1 MWKPSTNQLL
11 NLNRM
16 IPSNRLKFLA
26 VYFADLLGIRHTIVR
41 FDPVNV
47 CNLRCGMCFFSN
59 DKWREANTGGRFTDE
74 EIDVLAKEFFPR
86 AISLYIGAAAEVTMY
101 KKFIDIV
108 QKGKQ
113 HGVPFVSLTSNG
125 QLITGEHIR
134 AMARFGL
141 DELTLSTHGV
151 RAETYE
157 RLMKNASHAKFMRL
171 LDMVDEVRQ
180 GSRSRAFSLRLNYT
194 LNPDN
199 AEELHDFFNV
209 YGKFAI
215 DTIQV
220 RPMSDFGD
228 TAYKHVS
235 VLEFMPKYQNAV
247 AALKQEC
254 KRRGIHLL
262 YNDNDP
268 AFLKDNE
275 LSPVYTEGVLRIVRP
290 GNVWSAD
297 YDWRIESYAA
307 YAARS
312 GFRRKMLDYATGR
325 KLIELRPN
333 GKVSSQVL

>member
-1 MWKPSTNQLL
+1 MLKPSTGQLL
-11 NLNRM
+11 KLNRV
-16 IPSNRLKFLA
+16 ISNSRLKFLA
-26 VYFADLLGIRHTIVR
+26 VYFADLLQMRHTIVR

-59 DKWREANTGGRFTDE
+59 DSWREANTGGRFTADE
-74 EIDVLAKEFFPR
+74 IEMLAKEFFPR
-86 AISLYIGAAAEVTMY
+86 AVSLYIGAAAEVTMY
-101 KKFIDIV
+101 KKFINIV

-113 HGVPFVSLTSNG
+113 YGIPFVSLTSNG
-125 QLITGEHIR
+125 QLITKEHIR
-134 AMARFGL
+134 AMVYLGL

-171 LDMVDEVRQ
+171 LGMVDEIRQ
-180 GSRSRAFSLRLNYT
+180 ESSSRVFSLRLNYT
-194 LNPDN
+194 INPDN
-199 AEELHDFFNV
+199 TEELNDFFEI
-209 YGKFAI
+209 YGNFDI

-220 RPMSDFGD
+220 RPMSDFGE
-228 TAYKHVS
+228 TAYKHTS
-235 VLEFMPKYQNAV
+235 ALEFVPKYQAAV
-247 AALKQEC
+247 AVMKREC

-297 YDWRIESYAA
+297 YHWRTESYAA

>member
-1 MWKPSTNQLL
+1 
-11 NLNRM
+11 M

-74 EIDVLAKEFFPR
+74 EIDMLAKEFFPR

-228 TAYKHVS
+228 TAYKHVN
-235 VLEFMPKYQNAV
+235 VLEFMPKYQAAV
-247 AALKQEC
+247 AAMKQEC

-297 YDWRIESYAA
+297 YDWRTESYAA

-312 GFRRKMLDYATGR
+312 GFRRKMLDYATRR

>member
-1 MWKPSTNQLL
+1 MKPSTSQLL
-11 NLNRM
+11 KLNRV
-16 IPSNRLKFLA
+16 ISNSRLKFLA
-26 VYFADLLGIRHTIVR
+26 VYFADLLQMRHTIVR

-59 DKWREANTGGRFTDE
+59 DSWREANTGGRFTADE
-74 EIDVLAKEFFPR
+74 IEMLAKEFFPR
-86 AISLYIGAAAEVTMY
+86 AVSLYIGAAAEVTMY
-101 KKFIDIV
+101 KKFINIV

-113 HGVPFVSLTSNG
+113 YGIPFVSLTSNG
-125 QLITGEHIR
+125 QLITKEHIR
-134 AMARFGL
+134 AMVYLGL

-171 LDMVDEVRQ
+171 LGMVDEIRQ
-180 GSRSRAFSLRLNYT
+180 ESSSRVFSLRLNYT
-194 LNPDN
+194 INPDN
-199 AEELHDFFNV
+199 AEELNDFFEI
-209 YGKFAI
+209 YGNFDI
-215 DTIQV
+215 DTIQI
-220 RPMSDFGD
+220 RPMSDFGE
-228 TAYKHVS
+228 TAYKHTS
-235 VLEFMPKYQNAV
+235 ALEFVSKYQAAV
-247 AALKQEC
+247 AVMKREC

-297 YDWRIESYAA
+297 YNWRTESYAA

>member
-1 MWKPSTNQLL
+1 MLKPSTGQLL
-11 NLNRM
+11 KLNRV
-16 IPSNRLKFLA
+16 ISNSRLKFLA
-26 VYFADLLGIRHTIVR
+26 VYFADLLQMRHTIVR

-59 DKWREANTGGRFTDE
+59 DSWREANTGGRFTDD
-74 EIDVLAKEFFPR
+74 EIEMLAKEFFPR
-86 AISLYIGAAAEVTMY
+86 AVSLYIGAAAEVSMY
-101 KKFIDIV
+101 RKFINIV

-113 HGVPFVSLTSNG
+113 YGIPFVSLTSNG
-125 QLITGEHIR
+125 QLITKEHIR
-134 AMARFGL
+134 AMVYLGL

-171 LDMVDEVRQ
+171 LGMVDEIRQ
-180 GSRSRAFSLRLNYT
+180 ESSSRVFSLRLNYT
-194 LNPDN
+194 INPDN
-199 AEELHDFFNV
+199 TEELNDFFEI
-209 YGKFAI
+209 YGNFDI

-220 RPMSDFGD
+220 RPMSDFGE
-228 TAYKHVS
+228 TAYKHTS
-235 VLEFMPKYQNAV
+235 ALEFVPKYQAAV
-247 AALKQEC
+247 AVMKREC

-275 LSPVYTEGVLRIVRP
+275 LSPVYTEGVLRIVRS

-297 YDWRIESYAA
+297 YNWRTESYAA